1 MPGAQKA
8 PQGRTFFTR
17 GMQKMK
23 KTYVKP
29 TAECEEFV
37 ANEFVA
43 ACWDLRCYTPGCK
56 YNDYKNRIGGDKYNY
71 TDEDFLRCVNEYGKE
86 DVIHGGDEKHWSLL
100 GWENPD
106 SYYHSGGVGHHK
118 LTITRVPEDSAHPN
132 SSN

>member
-1 MPGAQKA
+1 
-8 PQGRTFFTR
+8 
-17 GMQKMK
+17 MK

-43 ACWDLRCYTPGCK
+43 ACWDLSCDTFACE
-56 YNDYKNRIGGDKYNY
+56 YNTYHNRIGGAEYKY
-71 TDEDFLRCVNEYGKE
+71 TVEDFSRCVDEYKNE
-86 DVIHGGDEKHWSLL
+86 DVIHHGNKSHWDVLKL
-100 GWENPD
+100 EREDPD
-106 SYYHSGGVGHHK
+106 LYYHVGGVGHHK